1 MDKCKW
7 IVNEDATMRT
17 FNTTE
22 RAELNKPRIEWCKE
36 GQRVLL
42 ICTKLVGEG
51 SDLHVNMGATSA
63 LESAIQTKDDFYV
76 LGMLGF
82 IEKPREGIDKVI
94 GICRRAGI
102 HVFMVT
108 GDFAVTAAAIA
119 SQIGIFTNTDYDTL
133 DTLQRTCIPVEVL
146 SEMDKEGNCSS

>member
-1 MDKCKW
+1 
-7 IVNEDATMRT
+7 MRP

-36 GQRVLL
+36 GQCVLL
-42 ICTKLVGEG
+42 ICTKLVGE
-51 SDLHVNMGATSA
+51 
-63 LESAIQTKDDFYV
+63 
-76 LGMLGF
+76 
-82 IEKPREGIDKVI
+82 

-146 SEMDKEGNCSS
+146 SEMDKEGNSSS